1 MSKLLISSKDKS
13 FWLLALWHY
22 VYLIDENILWSK
34 LGPCFKASCKK
45 GDKDLEFLPLN
56 LHLQRMTV
64 INEEKNTSKCP
75 SNILLICNA
84 IIVLLY
90 WYIYE
95 IFIIY
100 FKNEPTP
107 AVSWGRYSYYG
118 PKCSTRSICFLCRS
132 WKINLFSS
140 FQSIVVYI
148 L

>member
-1 MSKLLISSKDKS
+1 MALCLLN
-13 FWLLALWHY
+13 
-22 VYLIDENILWSK
+22 LIDENILWSK

-45 GDKDLEFLPLN
+45 GDKELEFLPLN

-95 IFIIY
+95 IFRIY

-132 WKINLFSS
+132 WKNQSFFIISINSRLHFIRTCY
-140 FQSIVVYI
+140 FF
-148 L
+148 

>member
-1 MSKLLISSKDKS
+1 MK
-13 FWLLALWHY
+13 
-22 VYLIDENILWSK
+22 ILWSK

-45 GDKDLEFLPLN
+45 GDKELEFLPLN

-75 SNILLICNA
+75 SNILLICNG

-95 IFIIY
+95 IFRIY

-107 AVSWGRYSYYG
+107 VVSWGRHSYYG
-118 PKCSTRSICFLCRS
+118 PKCSAWSICFLCKS
-132 WKINLFSS
+132 WKNHFFFFFISINSFSLH
-140 FQSIVVYI
+140 FIRTVIFSIMS
-148 L
+148 

>member
-1 MSKLLISSKDKS
+1 MTACIMALCLLN
-13 FWLLALWHY
+13 
-22 VYLIDENILWSK
+22 LIDENILWSK

-45 GDKDLEFLPLN
+45 GDKELEFLPLN

-75 SNILLICNA
+75 SNILLICNG
-84 IIVLLY
+84 IVVLLYMY

-107 AVSWGRYSYYG
+107 AVSQGRHSYYG
-118 PKCSTRSICFLCRS
+118 PKWSTRSI
-132 WKINLFSS
+132 NDLF
-140 FQSIVVYI
+140 FMQIMKKSIFFHHFNQ
-148 L
+148 

>member
-1 MSKLLISSKDKS
+1 MK
-13 FWLLALWHY
+13 
-22 VYLIDENILWSK
+22 ILWSK

-45 GDKDLEFLPLN
+45 GDKELEFLPLN

-75 SNILLICNA
+75 SNILLICNG

-95 IFIIY
+95 IFRIY

-107 AVSWGRYSYYG
+107 VVSWGRHIVTTVQNVQLDPFVFYANHEKIIFFFFFISINSFFFTFYKDSYFFNYV
-118 PKCSTRSICFLCRS
+118 
-132 WKINLFSS
+132 
-140 FQSIVVYI
+140 IVLISLVKVQY
-148 L
+148 

>member
-1 MSKLLISSKDKS
+1 MALCLLN
-13 FWLLALWHY
+13 
-22 VYLIDENILWSK
+22 LIDENILWSK

-75 SNILLICNA
+75 SNILLICNG

-95 IFIIY
+95 IFRIY

-107 AVSWGRYSYYG
+107 AVSWGRHSNYG

-132 WKINLFSS
+132 WKNQSFFIISINSRLHFIRTCY
-140 FQSIVVYI
+140 FF
-148 L
+148 